1 WREMGAFRRGHIS
14 RHLGSEQVNTGRT
27 RSAGSAVI
35 DVRFASWFNQHKE
48 VIEMSNKMTKEKVM
62 AMGASWNTGDPDHVI
77 SFFVDDAEYFSSVG
91 DERLGKAFKGKAA
104 IKEGAKRFF
113 QLFPYGKFENATAE
127 VYGDFGTLEWDFVN
141 YDEKG

>member
-1 WREMGAFRRGHIS
+1 
-14 RHLGSEQVNTGRT
+14 
-27 RSAGSAVI
+27 
-35 DVRFASWFNQHKE
+35 
-48 VIEMSNKMTKEKVM
+48 MSNKMTKEKVM

-141 YDEKG
+141 YDENGKELSRTAGCDLLKFEGDLVRSKNAFRKSKS